1 MFSVVDIDT
10 FLTALYVMVDDFC
23 KTVLPPE
30 APRPGP
36 VTSLSRS
43 EVLTLALCGQWQAFS
58 SERGF
63 YRYAQRHWRG
73 AFPTLPTRP
82 QFNRLLRHHQAAL
95 VQCVLHLVRLLQSQ
109 PCAYEA
115 LDTLA
120 VPTRDAKRR
129 GRGWLP
135 ALADIGWSNR
145 LGWYEG
151 FHLLL
156 AVTPLG
162 VITGFGFG
170 AGSTKDQPLAET
182 FFAAR
187 HTPDPALSSVGAA
200 AHGPYLA
207 DTGFEGQA
215 LHQHWWQRYRAVV
228 ICPPKHNSTRP
239 WSRGW
244 RRWLAGLRQI
254 IETANGTLLHVFRL
268 DRERPHA
275 LEGFQA
281 RLAAKIALHNF
292 CIWLN
297 RQLGRPP
304 LAFADLV
311 AW

>member
-1 MFSVVDIDT
+1 MVSVVDIDT
-10 FLTALYVMVDDFC
+10 FLTALYVRVDDCC
-23 KTVLPPE
+23 KTGLPPE

-36 VTSLSRS
+36 VTSLSRR

-63 YRYAQRHWRG
+63 SRYAQRHWRG

-82 QFNRLLRHHQAAL
+82 QFNRLLRHPQAAL
-95 VQCVLHLVRLLQSQ
+95 GQGVLHLVRLLQAQ
-109 PCAYEA
+109 PCADEA
-115 LDTLA
+115 WDTLA
-120 VPTRDAKRR
+120 VPTRDATRR
-129 GRGWLP
+129 GLGWLP
-135 ALADIGWSNR
+135 GLAAIGWSNR

-170 AGSTKDQPLAET
+170 AGSTKAPPLAEA
-182 FFAAR
+182 FVAAR
-187 HTPDPALSSVGAA
+187 HTPDPAWPSVGAA
-200 AHGPYLA
+200 AHGPYRA
-207 DTGFEGQA
+207 DTGFEGQTR
-215 LHQHWWQRYRAVV
+215 HQHWWQRYRAVV
-228 ICPPKHNSTRP
+228 ICPPKHHSTRP

-244 RRWLAGLRQI
+244 RRWLAGLRQSI
-254 IETANGTLLHVFRL
+254 DTANGTLLPVLRL

-292 CIWLN
+292 WSGLN
-297 RQLGRPP
+297 LQLGRPP
-304 LAFADLV
+304 LAFANLV